1 MGSYMITAQ
10 TGGRGVRRVGMG
22 ENSPGT
28 RTGID
33 RGEWEERER
42 GGGVWETVTPRYH
55 YCTRISR
62 RYLKQFEYI

>member
-1 MGSYMITAQ
+1 MITA
-10 TGGRGVRRVGMG
+10 GRGVRRVGMG

-42 GGGVWETVTPRYH
+42 ELWGGGVYG
-55 YCTRISR
+55 
-62 RYLKQFEYI
+62 KQ

>member
-1 MGSYMITAQ
+1 MITAQ

-33 RGEWEERER
+33 RGEWEE
-42 GGGVWETVTPRYH
+42 
-55 YCTRISR
+55 
-62 RYLKQFEYI
+62 